1 MCYIINNARYV
12 DDNTTYYEHNK
23 SHFEKYLIKT
33 FSYVTTKQ
41 IPILKN
47 LGAWWSP
54 ENFVS

>member
-23 SHFEKYLIKT
+23 SHSEKYLIKT

-47 LGAWWSP
+47 LGA
-54 ENFVS
+54 